1 MKKVLHRESTRGKAD
16 FGWLQAN
23 YSFSFANYYDP
34 QRLQFGLLR
43 VLNDDYVAPK
53 MGFGKHP
60 HKNMEIVTIPQSGS
74 LRHEDSMGNS
84 EIIYAGEIQ
93 LMSAGSGVE
102 HSELNASNTEPVKL
116 FQIWI
121 FPDTENVEPR
131 YQQKKIAP
139 LLVKNKLTAIIKP
152 KNEAKE
158 NELWIH
164 QNAYFN
170 LGDFSET
177 TEIVYKLNKPNHG
190 AYIFVINGSLSTEN
204 EILEKRDALGVWDF
218 EEIKLKIE
226 KDSRIL
232 IIEVPLN

>member
-1 MKKVLHRESTRGKAD
+1 MKKVLHREATRGKAD

-34 QRLQFGLLR
+34 ERLQFGSLR
-43 VLNDDYVAPK
+43 VLNDDFIAPA

-74 LRHEDSMGNS
+74 LKHQDSMGNS
-84 EIIYAGEIQ
+84 EIINAGEIQ
-93 LMSAGSGVE
+93 LMSAGTGVE
-102 HSELNASNTEPVKL
+102 HSEVNASTTEPIKL

-121 FPDTENVEPR
+121 IPNTENVQPR

-139 LLVKNKLTAIIKP
+139 LLTDNQLTAIVKP
-152 KNEAKE
+152 KGEAKE
-158 NELWIH
+158 DELWIH

-170 LGDFSET
+170 LGDFSKT
-177 TEIVYKLNKPNHG
+177 TEITYKLNKQNHG
-190 AYIFVINGSLSTEN
+190 IYIFVINGSLSTEK
-204 EILEKRDALGVWDF
+204 ETLSKRDAMGVWDF
-218 EEIKLKIE
+218 EEINLKVE

-232 IIEVPLN
+232 VIEVPLN